1 MISARFA
8 GPDILEQGKVNALNC
23 ALYQNGALI
32 APASGGSCLI
42 YRTDGTLVETGSA
55 IVSSS
60 IATFSTSTLSS
71 EVRGEGWRVSWSL
84 TVGGEARIFDRM
96 AALCRRRLFPTVTDA
111 DLYRKHSDLQSQRP
125 SGVSSYQDKID
136 DCWSE
141 LVHDVRQKGSIPH
154 LVMGAE
160 DLHYVLMYRV
170 LASIYYEFG
179 TGQQL
184 YIDRAA
190 HYQLLAKQAF
200 DGLSFV
206 YDSTDSG
213 KKDAQRR
220 SASPTTFLCDPG
232 LGWGWSGRYDR

>member
-8 GPDILEQGKVNALNC
+8 GPEILEQGKVNALIC

-32 APASGGSCLI
+32 APASGGSCSV
-42 YRTDGTLVETGSA
+42 YRADGTLVETGSA

-60 IATFSTSTLSS
+60 IATFSTSALSS
-71 EVRGEGWRVSWSL
+71 ETRGEGWRVSWSL

-96 AALCRRRLFPTVTDA
+96 AALCRRRLFPVVTDA
-111 DLYRKHSDLQSQRP
+111 DLYRKHSDLATLRASSQA
-125 SGVSSYQDKID
+125 SYQSKID
-136 DCWSE
+136 DCWEE
-141 LVHDVRQKGSIPH
+141 LIHDVRQKGSIPH
-154 LVMGAE
+154 LVMSPE
-160 DLHYVLMYRV
+160 DLKFVLLYRV

-190 HYQLLAKQAF
+190 HYRDLAKQAY

-213 KKDAQRR
+213 KADAAKR
-220 SASPTTFLCDPG
+220 SAQPVTMLCDPG
-232 LGWGWSGRYDR
+232 SGWGGYGRHDR